1 MILADKILDERKKK
15 GWSQEQLA
23 DKLGVSRQSVSKWE
37 SAQSMPD
44 INRILELSKL
54 FGVSTDYLLKDEI
67 ENKATENIIEP
78 VELNENSHIVS
89 MEDAIE
95 FLDIQQKIAPKTA
108 LGVSLCI
115 LSPVLLIVLFG
126 LNASGIFGISENL
139 ASGAGV
145 TVLLVMLAIGIFLF
159 IKCNGEAEKYDF
171 LEKEKIATTYGV
183 NDMVLNRKKE
193 FTGKFHTGMAI
204 GVILSDR

>member
-1 MILADKILDERKKK
+1 MVLADKIMNERKKK

-37 SAQSMPD
+37 SAQSIPD

-54 FGVSTDYLLKDEI
+54 FDVSTDYLLKDEI
-67 ENKATENIIEP
+67 QNNATDNIIES
-78 VELNENSHIVS
+78 VGLNENSHIVN

-95 FLDIQQKIAPKTA
+95 FLDIQQKIAPKIA

-126 LNASGIFGISENL
+126 LSASGIFGISENL

-145 TVLLVMLAIGIFLF
+145 TVLLVMVAIGVFLF
-159 IKCNGEAEKYDF
+159 IK
-171 LEKEKIATTYGV
+171 
-183 NDMVLNRKKE
+183 
-193 FTGKFHTGMAI
+193 
-204 GVILSDR
+204 